1 MPEDLMTCAATDPHR
16 GEALAVRARDHK
28 LYKMGGSPFFLR
40 RQTRDLV
47 DFSVEKDELSQELRF
62 YRRVQPGCLQ
72 FILVEDADPQA
83 MISWSGSCADHITR
97 KPATVLSLTLSTTRS
112 AELVSPKA
120 DEALRAAMEGSF
132 GPCSLRLRTPQVA
145 QLRAALHE
153 CLEGQANSD
162 VILTLAEQCLIAAC
176 DGAVEQWSLGAL
188 RRRNLAIQTED
199 LLLGT
204 KGDLELN
211 EVAKKLDCSR
221 RLLQLALQQTFGIG
235 FVSLKRF
242 IRLHQLRHTLLNGD
256 GGLLADLAVA
266 HGFFHLGRFAKHY
279 RDVFG
284 TLPSR
289 ESASRSS

>member
-16 GEALAVRARDHK
+16 GEALAVRAHEHK

-40 RQTRDLV
+40 RQTRDLLE
-47 DFSVEKDELSQELRF
+47 FCVEKDELSQELRF
-62 YRRVQPGCLQ
+62 YRRTHPDCLQ
-72 FILVEDADPQA
+72 FILVEDVDPQA

-97 KPATVLSLTLSTTRS
+97 KPATVLSLTLNPARS
-112 AELVSPKA
+112 ADLMSPRA

-132 GPCSLRLRTPQVA
+132 GPCSLRLCAPQVA
-145 QLRAALHE
+145 QLKDALHH
-153 CLEGQANSD
+153 CLEGQANND
-162 VILTLAEQCLIAAC
+162 VVLTLAEQCLTAAC

-188 RRRNLAIQTED
+188 RRRNLAVQTED
-199 LLLGT
+199 LLLRT
-204 KGDLELN
+204 QGDLELD
-211 EVAKKLDCSR
+211 EVAQKLDCSR

-242 IRLHQLRHTLLNGD
+242 IRLHQLRHALLKGG

-284 TLPSR
+284 ILPSR
-289 ESASRSS
+289 ESVSRSL